1 MSIYTELSAAWLKNT
16 YLLGV
21 DLTLDDG
28 TAYPDEIYTNSIQAA
43 VAYLEHELGVILDTT
58 SFVGEQHDAY
68 EPNRSGFWPFRLDH
82 RPVRSVEKM
91 QIKLGA
97 FPAVTIPN
105 SWVQQVQPMYGQIHI
120 IPSQEML
127 GSYIFRAGI
136 PLIAGDVYQPAEY
149 IPGYFH
155 FDYTV
160 GFGLESGTVSIAQGV
175 STSEVTLSSA
185 FMDPQFTVTTSITD
199 AQGASGASITSK
211 AKTGF
216 TISLAQAPTTGAATI
231 SWTASGLPQDIKHAL
246 GYLAAMQPLNVAG
259 DLIAGAGVASFA
271 TSIDGLSTSLNTT
284 SSATNSGYGARI
296 LNYLKQLK
304 ELLPALRAKYRTI
317 NIGVL

>member
-1 MSIYTELSAAWLKNT
+1 MSIYTELSATWLKNN

-28 TAYPDEIYTNSIQAA
+28 SAYPDEIYTNSIQAA
-43 VAYLEHELGVILDTT
+43 VAYLEHELGLVLDTT

-68 EPNRSGFWPFRLDH
+68 EPNRTGWWPFRLDH

-91 QIKLGA
+91 QIKLGS
-97 FPAVTIPN
+97 FPAVSIPT

-120 IPSQEML
+120 VPSQETL

-155 FDYTV
+155 FDYTA
-160 GFGLESGTVSIAQGV
+160 GFGLETGTATIPNGQ
-175 STSEVTLSSA
+175 TSVEVTLASP
-185 FMDPQFTVTTSITD
+185 FVEPIFTVIPAFAS
-199 AQGASGASITSK
+199 AAGASGLTVT
-211 AKTGF
+211 AKKRTGF
-216 TISLAQAPTTGAATI
+216 TINVSSAPNSGDATV
-231 SWTASGLPQDIKHAL
+231 SWTASALPQDIKHAI
-246 GYLAAMQPLNVAG
+246 GYVAAMQPLNIAG

-304 ELLPALRAKYRTI
+304 TLLPALRAKYRTV